1 MLRRLAPLL
10 GTLLVSRATRK
21 VAGRHAGTL
30 ALAFGAFEL
39 FRAYQRNKAS
49 NATAQANPSSAKP
62 PSPSSSSSRHSHRR
76 RSTKP

>member
-1 MLRRLAPLL
+1 MLRRLAPFL

-49 NATAQANPSSAKP
+49 SATAQSDPTAKTSSHAR
-62 PSPSSSSSRHSHRR
+62 SSSRHSHRR